1 MERRTLILGGVLLA
15 VLGGTR
21 WLIETSS
28 RQGLPTEQEPHNADY
43 FLENFTNTV
52 MNDQGTPFRRLS
64 ADRMLHFPD
73 DDSTELTNPH
83 FTLFQNELPLWQVQ
97 SEQGWMSGD
106 GKLLL
111 LNGPVTIDRAKAPG
125 SRPLHIVTRNLR
137 VQPEENYAETDE
149 KITVTSLGSRLE
161 SKGIQVWF
169 KEPAHIKFLANVKG
183 HYELD

>member
-21 WLIETSS
+21 LLLETSS
-28 RQGLPTEQEPHNADY
+28 RGGLPTEQEPHNADY

-52 MNDQGTPFRRLS
+52 LNDHGTPFRRLS

-83 FTLFQNELPLWQVQ
+83 LTLFQNEHPLWQIQ
-97 SEQGWMSGD
+97 SEQGWLSGD

-111 LNGPVTIDRAKAPG
+111 LNGPVTLDRAAAGKI
-125 SRPLHIVTRNLR
+125 RPLHIVTRNLR
-137 VQPEENYAETDE
+137 VQPEESYAETDE
-149 KITVTSLGSRLE
+149 QITVTSLGSRLE
-161 SKGIQVWF
+161 SRGIQVWF
-169 KEPAHIKFLANVKG
+169 KEPVRIKFLANVKG
-183 HYELD
+183 RYEID

>member
-1 MERRTLILGGVLLA
+1 MQRRTLILGGVLLA
-15 VLGGTR
+15 VLGGSR
-21 WLIETSS
+21 LLLETAS
-28 RQGLPTEQEPHNADY
+28 RRGIPAEQEPHNADY

-52 MNDQGTPFRRLS
+52 MNEQGMPFRRLS

-83 FTLFQNELPLWQVQ
+83 LTLFQDKLPLWQVQ
-97 SEQGWMSGD
+97 SEQGWLSGD

-111 LNGPVTIDRAKAPG
+111 LNGPVTIDRTAAAM

-149 KITVTSLGSRLE
+149 RITVTSLGSRLE

-169 KEPAHIKFLANVKG
+169 KEPVRMKFLANVKG
-183 HYELD
+183 HYEID